1 MGNDADWLCGTK
13 ILLGSLNRERIG
25 THTSLISGCV
35 SHYRVPRNNT
45 SDVTKIPFLL
55 CTPSAQDTPP
65 VLRVSSHLLGC
76 RLVFRRLP
84 FLNHRHYRRCCHLKF
99 AGGFFCVVP
108 LHSNT
113 CIISLCFYWFFYCIG
128 FIITFPFLY
137 LLMVLQYNPR
147 RVFWFLCAG
156 SLLDLFFVF
165 LACTG

>member
-1 MGNDADWLCGTK
+1 MHPIT
-13 ILLGSLNRERIG
+13 
-25 THTSLISGCV
+25 
-35 SHYRVPRNNT
+35 
-45 SDVTKIPFLL
+45 
-55 CTPSAQDTPP
+55 AQDTPP

-113 CIISLCFYWFFYCIG
+113 CIISLCFYWFFHCIG

-165 LACTG
+165 WRVLGRVKNERKRDESYWEKTASHLLVIASGVLFVVWLLFL